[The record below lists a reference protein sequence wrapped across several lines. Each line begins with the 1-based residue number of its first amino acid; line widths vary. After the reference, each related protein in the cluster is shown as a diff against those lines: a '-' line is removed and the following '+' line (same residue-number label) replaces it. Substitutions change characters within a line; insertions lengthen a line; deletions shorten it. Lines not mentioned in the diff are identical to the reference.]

1 MKSQADLV
9 KSWLRKAES
18 DLANAQL
25 CLHANTA
32 LDTVCFH
39 AQQAAEKFL
48 KSFLAAN
55 QIHFPPM
62 HNLEKLIE
70 FCLKKDPAFTKL
82 KTAAQNLTPY
92 AVESRYDDD
101 FWPSLDTA
109 NEAVHFTLEIR
120 DFVMARLAKEF
131 KDKP

>member
-1 MKSQADLV
+1 MKSQTDLV

-25 CLHANTA
+25 CLQAKTA

-39 AQQAAEKFL
+39 SQQSAEKCLKAFL
-48 KSFLAAN
+48 VAHKIN
-55 QIHFPPM
+55 FPSL

-70 FCLKKDPAFTKL
+70 LCSQKDPAFMKL

-101 FWPSLDTA
+101 FWPTFDTA
-109 NEAVHFTLEIR
+109 SEAVRFTLNI
-120 DFVMARLAKEF
+120 KEF
-131 KDKP
+131 VIERLPKDLKI